1 MLPDKKNEKWKLL
14 VTGSVQYQL
23 KALPLGLMLSRLKRE
38 NSGNI
43 SKERINSSIDE
54 LYSFMVKYENIFS
67 EDIKTIFK

>member
-1 MLPDKKNEKWKLL
+1 VGNSNYPTGELSLPA
-14 VTGSVQYQL
+14 T
-23 KALPLGLMLSRLKRE
+23 PLGLMLSRLKRE